1 MSRSYSSRSSCWMR
15 RSTNECLFGTV
26 TTQSVCED
34 SPTPGLSQSC
44 YTCFSDSKKY
54 QNCKALNYNCRDA
67 ILSISDVTKVSWRS
81 YLQKKLF
88 KSTCELEWKG
98 HIFQNKNF
106 HFNPRLK
113 KVHVLVNGILQF
125 THFMPLGCFFFY
137 SVCSYHCLHLWE
149 RPSTWQIHA
158 NCLLMSVVQS
168 TPSCCLS
175 AWTQIWYPQG
185 DSTRSVA
192 SVKSS
197 IRVVRKHLC
206 TWLRSL
212 SSSDIFRIQENR

>member
-125 THFMPLGCFFFY
+125 THFMPLGCFFFSILCALTTVY
-137 SVCSYHCLHLWE
+137 ISERDLLLGKYMQTVSLCL
-149 RPSTWQIHA
+149 
-158 NCLLMSVVQS
+158 
-168 TPSCCLS
+168 
-175 AWTQIWYPQG
+175 
-185 DSTRSVA
+185 
-192 SVKSS
+192 
-197 IRVVRKHLC
+197 
-206 TWLRSL
+206 
-212 SSSDIFRIQENR
+212 

>member
-1 MSRSYSSRSSCWMR
+1 MR

-125 THFMPLGCFFFY
+125 THFMPLGCFFFLFCVLLPLFTSLRETFY
-137 SVCSYHCLHLWE
+137 LANTCKLSPYVSSAEHAKLLSFSLNTDLIPSRWQHQICCKCQKQHQGCQKASLH
-149 RPSTWQIHA
+149 
-158 NCLLMSVVQS
+158 M
-168 TPSCCLS
+168 
-175 AWTQIWYPQG
+175 TQISEQ
-185 DSTRSVA
+185 
-192 SVKSS
+192 
-197 IRVVRKHLC
+197 
-206 TWLRSL
+206 LRH
-212 SSSDIFRIQENR
+212 I